1 MFKKSVCIFTV
12 LCMLLTFGVSASEAS
27 DIIPPEDGEGTEEV
41 VSVRK
46 EALPTSAG
54 IEALRDEFE
63 IDYAP
68 EAKGLALDY
77 AYYSPVGEQD
87 DTKYPL
93 VIFLHG
99 IGHGDYVGSQRDD
112 SDMPYW
118 ASSELQS
125 RFTSGGAFV
134 LLPRS
139 PEDKLVYWSSSMIEP
154 LRAVID
160 DVIAKHG
167 DNIDTTKI
175 FISGSSAGAEM
186 AWFMSANYP
195 EYFAGAFPIAATGTV
210 SASEIQA
217 CSDVAIWM
225 FSSRYDPAVNYTLIT
240 TPLWSNV
247 KEYNSNPENCRLT
260 TIDSVVEPAGNAA
273 SDNHHMAKVITYD
286 FHMHDGSTY
295 PNATTVNGNGETIA
309 LDSPNGIIYWMN
321 SVSSD
326 YTGEPGV
333 DNSNPVMDFFEYI
346 LNVFRNL
353 GLKLVNIIQRM
364 LGL

>member
-1 MFKKSVCIFTV
+1 MLFS
-12 LCMLLTFGVSASEAS
+12 LCVSAAEVS
-27 DIIPPEDGEGTEEV
+27 DVIPPEGGEGTEEA
-41 VSVRK
+41 VSQRK

-54 IEALRDEFE
+54 IAALRNEF
-63 IDYAP
+63 DGDVAP
-68 EAKGLALDY
+68 EAEGFALDY
-77 AYYSPVGEQD
+77 AYYSPVGEED
-87 DTKYPL
+87 ETKYPL

-99 IGHGDYVGSQRDD
+99 IGHGDYVDSQLDD

-139 PEDKLVYWSSSMIEP
+139 PENMLVYWSSSMIEP
-154 LRAVID
+154 LRSVID
-160 DVIAKHG
+160 DFIAKHG
-167 DNIDTTKI
+167 ENIDTTKI

-186 AWFMSANYP
+186 AWNMISTYP

-210 SASEIQA
+210 SPSEIQA

-225 FSSRYDPAVNYTLIT
+225 FSSTNDPAVNYTLVT

-247 KEYNSNPENCRLT
+247 KKYNAHPENCRLT
-260 TIDSVVEPAGNAA
+260 SIENVVEPAGNSA

-286 FHMHDGSTY
+286 FHMLDGSAY
-295 PNATTVNGNGETIA
+295 PDAVTVDGNGETVS
-309 LDSPNGIIYWMN
+309 LESPNGIIYWMN

-326 YTGEPGV
+326 YDGEPGV
-333 DNSNPVMDFFEYI
+333 DTSNPVMDFIEYI
-346 LNVFRNL
+346 LNIFRNL
-353 GLKLVNIIQRM
+353 GLKVVNIFQRL